1 MLKTLPEDSPTVV
14 SNIFVF
20 VALHE
25 RNERIGPTI
34 VQVFDSRKSIYRLG
48 TISEKTVEKSSN
60 IFLSLFGV
68 SG

>member
-1 MLKTLPEDSPTVV
+1 MFKTLSEDSPTVV

-20 VALHE
+20 VALNE
-25 RNERIGPTI
+25 RNECIGPTI
-34 VQVFDSRKSIYRLG
+34 VQVFDSREPIYRLG
-48 TISEKTVEKSSN
+48 AISEKTVEKSSN